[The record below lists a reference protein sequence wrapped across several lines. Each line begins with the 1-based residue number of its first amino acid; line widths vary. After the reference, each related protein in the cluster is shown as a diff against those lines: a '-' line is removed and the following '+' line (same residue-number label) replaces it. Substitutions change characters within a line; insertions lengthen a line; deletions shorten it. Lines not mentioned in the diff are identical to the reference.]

1 MPLRPGTTGRVLP
14 FPASLV
20 RDDVRLDAY
29 VELSTVASLPD
40 LSAPPEPP
48 TPSNP
53 AADLLSPTQQQ
64 AQSQTLKPLAPSKPR
79 SRAPSFFVPPLKT
92 KSVSDDPTA
101 PEEVV
106 DEAPAKIIPFPYKLP
121 DLFMN
126 MIRRKRQLEYEAK
139 HPEKLHTRIV
149 VADYS
154 RAVHKK
160 PIALAADISV
170 TEVVPSSSR
179 VSVTSKDGKG
189 GAKWKKKRETTRA
202 SKVSGPG
209 AGAEKIDK
217 IAKSPQFLSLGEGKS
232 TRRVSI
238 WENVD
243 EEGKGEGKSSTT
255 PRNSEPKH
263 RSSISS
269 SSKQENN
276 STELLSV
283 TSTLSSRA
291 KSVIKLQSVLRR
303 PSMMPKMNAES
314 AHNIMEANSS
324 ISPTLPIP
332 HPALTSAVSAGSIFT
347 KTPSTDGLFRLQ
359 INTSHPTSSV
369 NLLGSNSPR
378 QQSQIISNPLPRFN
392 LSSRYNF
399 RTPPNPF
406 TTTVVTPTGKRVRIV
421 NVPNPDTPFRKL
433 QTQELDLLH
442 SFLLERGETSIS
454 RDLLS
459 RAFYIPMEI
468 AKPSINVT
476 QVLRGFGLTRTL
488 SHRRRTPLVDS
499 EDEEVLDQ
507 IYHGTYKTRRGKG
520 ILPTHKVA
528 VVPKTVPDDDEVVD
542 SIAPRTLTWWS
553 AAEYRNLRGGWEE
566 RKMKRVKELLVA
578 EQGKRLVKEPFNS
591 FVKSRAVTPSKNT
604 KHTKRFDLGTG
615 AVGKEVDD
623 LPVNWFPTPPS
634 SRRRRAV
641 KVTPNF
647 VVPGSNKAEEGISE
661 VIFGGDGW
669 SRSTTPAG
677 IPIHP
682 EILHVQQSYS
692 KYKPGVL

>member
-20 RDDVRLDAY
+20 RDDVRLDATTNA
-29 VELSTVASLPD
+29 VKPD
-40 LSAPPEPP
+40 RRSP
-48 TPSNP
+48 
-53 AADLLSPTQQQ
+53 SPTQQQ

-92 KSVSDDPTA
+92 KSLSDDPTA

-106 DEAPAKIIPFPYKLP
+106 DEAPAKIVPFPYKLP

-189 GAKWKKKRETTRA
+189 SKWKKKRETTRA
-202 SKVSGPG
+202 SKVSAPG

-217 IAKSPQFLSLGEGKS
+217 IAKSPQFLSLGEGNP
-232 TRRVSI
+232 R
-238 WENVD
+238 D
-243 EEGKGEGKSSTT
+243 ESQYGRMLMKRESSSTSL
-255 PRNSEPKH
+255 ND
-263 RSSISS
+263 
-269 SSKQENN
+269 
-276 STELLSV
+276 
-283 TSTLSSRA
+283 A
-291 KSVIKLQSVLRR
+291 KDD
-303 PSMMPKMNAES
+303 AES

-359 INTSHPTSSV
+359 INTSHPTSSPN
-369 NLLGSNSPR
+369 NL
-378 QQSQIISNPLPRFN
+378 NPLPRFN

-476 QVLRGFGLTRTL
+476 KYFV
-488 SHRRRTPLVDS
+488 VDS

-623 LPVNWFPTPPS
+623 LPVNWFPHH
-634 SRRRRAV
+634 RLQ
-641 KVTPNF
+641 
-647 VVPGSNKAEEGISE
+647 
-661 VIFGGDGW
+661 GGGG
-669 SRSTTPAG
+669 R
-677 IPIHP
+677 
-682 EILHVQQSYS
+682 LR
-692 KYKPGVL
+692 